1 MKRAWYILAAF
12 AVCTPTERSENPIR
26 GCFFISAK
34 LSKEKERWEMKN
46 AIRPC

>member
-26 GCFFISAK
+26 GCFFYKRKVIEGK
-34 LSKEKERWEMKN
+34 RTVGNEKRH
-46 AIRPC
+46 